1 MDIYTLNIDPSFLN
15 GKNILITGGTG
26 SFGHKIVETL
36 LTFKPNKIIIFSR
49 DEFKQYHMKKKF
61 PEIDKLGKDTCMRYL
76 IGDIRDYERLNFAFC
91 DVDIIFHAAA
101 LKQVPAMEYNPTE
114 AIKTNIYGA
123 ENVIRAAIN
132 NNVSKVVAI
141 STDKAVSPVNLY
153 GATKMCFEKLFLA
166 ANNLVGN
173 RNICFS
179 VMRYGNVFGSRGSVI
194 PLFLEQ
200 TKNNKFTITDKRMTR
215 FTITLQDAINFVLN
229 SAYKMIGQEIFI
241 PKLPSYNIVQLA
253 KVINP
258 DAEIDY
264 IGIRPGEKIHECM
277 ISTHE
282 SLNTLNCKNYYI
294 VLSNTRSIDKYIENY
309 KEEFISIRNEND
321 EYSSGNN
328 GLIEEKKLKDLIIKY
343 SALV

>member
-1 MDIYTLNIDPSFLN
+1 MNIYKLNINNSFIE

-26 SFGHKIVETL
+26 SFGNKMVETL
-36 LTFKPNKIIIFSR
+36 LQFNPNKIIIFSR
-49 DEFKQYHMKKKF
+49 DEFKQYHMGKKF
-61 PEIDKLGKDTCMRYL
+61 PESKYPCMRYL
-76 IGDIRDYERLNFAFC
+76 IGDIRDYERLNFAFN
-91 DVDIIFHAAA
+91 DVDLIFHAAA

-123 ENVIRAAIN
+123 ENLIRAAIN
-132 NNVSKVVAI
+132 NNVKKVIAI

-166 ANNLVGN
+166 ANNMVGK

-179 VMRYGNVFGSRGSVI
+179 VMRYGNVFGSRGSVV
-194 PLFLEQ
+194 PLFLNQ
-200 TKNNKFTITDKRMTR
+200 TKNNKFTITDERMTR

-229 SAYKMIGQEIFI
+229 SAYKMIGREIFI

-258 DAEIDY
+258 KAEIEY
-264 IGIRPGEKIHECM
+264 MGIRPGEKIHECM
-277 ISTHE
+277 INTHE
-282 SLNTLNCKNYYI
+282 SHNTLNCNNFFI
-294 VLSNTRSIDKYIENY
+294 VLPDKTEIIKYIENY
-309 KEEFISIRNEND
+309 KKDFLSIREENN

-328 GLIEEKKLKDLIIKY
+328 GLIENEKLEELIKNY
-343 SALV
+343 S

>member
-1 MDIYTLNIDPSFLN
+1 MDLYELNIDSMFID
-15 GKNILITGGTG
+15 GKNILLTGGTG
-26 SFGHKIVETL
+26 SFGHKMIETL
-36 LTFKPNKIIIFSR
+36 LKFKPNKVIVFSR

-61 PEIDKLGKDTCMRYL
+61 PEINKLNEDTCMRYL
-76 IGDIRDYERLNFAFC
+76 IGDIRDYERLKFAFNN
-91 DVDIIFHAAA
+91 VDLIFHAAA

-123 ENVIRAAIN
+123 ENVIRAAID
-132 NNVSKVVAI
+132 NNVPKVIAI

-166 ANNLVGN
+166 ANNLVGK
-173 RNICFS
+173 RNISFS

-200 TKNNKFTITDKRMTR
+200 TKFNEFTITDKRMTR

-229 SAYKMIGQEIFI
+229 SAYKMIGREIFI

-258 DAEIDY
+258 DAEIEY

-277 ISTHE
+277 INTHE
-282 SLNTLNCKNYYI
+282 SHNTLNCNNYYI
-294 VLSNTRSIDKYIENY
+294 VLSNKRDIDKYIENY
-309 KEEFISIRNEND
+309 KEDFVSQREENN

-328 GLIEEKKLKDLIIKY
+328 ELIEDSKLKDLIIKY

>member
-1 MDIYTLNIDPSFLN
+1 MSLYKLNINKSFIEK
-15 GKNILITGGTG
+15 KNILITGGTG
-26 SFGHKIVETL
+26 SFGHKMVEKL
-36 LTFKPNKIIIFSR
+36 LPLNPNKIIIFSR
-49 DEFKQYHMKKKF
+49 DEFKQYNMRKKF
-61 PEIDKLGKDTCMRYL
+61 PENKHNCMKYL

-91 DVDIIFHAAA
+91 DVDLIFHAAA

-132 NNVSKVVAI
+132 NNVKKVIAI

-166 ANNLVGN
+166 ANNLVGK
-173 RNICFS
+173 RDICFS
-179 VMRYGNVFGSRGSVI
+179 VMRYGNVFGSRGSVV
-194 PLFLEQ
+194 PLFMKQ

-215 FTITLQDAINFVLN
+215 FTITLEDAINFVLN
-229 SAYKMIGQEIFI
+229 SAFKMIGREIFI

-253 KVINP
+253 NVINP
-258 DAEIDY
+258 EAEIEY

-277 ISTHE
+277 ISIHE
-282 SLNTLNCKNYYI
+282 SENTLNCNNYFI
-294 VLSNTRSIDKYIENY
+294 VLQNKKTLKEWGGIEKWIANY
-309 KEEFISIRNEND
+309 QNDFVSVREENN

-328 GLIEEKKLKDLIIKY
+328 EWIDDSKLNELI
-343 SALV
+343 VNF

>member
-1 MDIYTLNIDPSFLN
+1 MELYKLNIDNSFIE

-26 SFGHKIVETL
+26 SFGNKMVETL
-36 LTFKPNKIIIFSR
+36 LQFNPSKIIIFSR
-49 DEFKQYHMKKKF
+49 DEFKQYHMGKKF
-61 PEIDKLGKDTCMRYL
+61 PVKKYPCMRYL
-76 IGDIRDYERLNFAFC
+76 IGDIRDYERLNFAFNE
-91 DVDIIFHAAA
+91 VDLVFHAAA

-123 ENVIRAAIN
+123 ENLIRAAIN
-132 NNVSKVVAI
+132 NNVKKVIAI

-166 ANNLVGN
+166 ANNLVGK
-173 RNICFS
+173 RDIFFS
-179 VMRYGNVFGSRGSVI
+179 VMRYGNVFGSRGSVV
-194 PLFLEQ
+194 PLFLNQ

-229 SAYKMIGQEIFI
+229 SAYKMIGREIFI

-258 DAEIDY
+258 KAEIEY
-264 IGIRPGEKIHECM
+264 MGIRPGEKIHECM
-277 ISTHE
+277 INTHE
-282 SLNTLNCKNYYI
+282 SHNTLNCNNYFI
-294 VLSNTRSIDKYIENY
+294 VLQNKNNLDKYIENY
-309 KEEFISIRNEND
+309 KEDFVSIRGEND

-328 GLIEEKKLKDLIIKY
+328 ALIENEKLDELININ
-343 SALV
+343 

>member
-1 MDIYTLNIDPSFLN
+1 MSLYTLDINSSFID

-26 SFGHKIVETL
+26 SFGYKMVEIL
-36 LTFKPNKIIIFSR
+36 LKFNPNKIIILSR
-49 DEFKQYHMKKKF
+49 DEFKQYQMEKIF
-61 PEIDKLGKDTCMRYL
+61 PKTKYLCIRYL
-76 IGDIRDYERLNFAFC
+76 IGDIRDLDRLNFAFC
-91 DVDIIFHAAA
+91 NVDIIFHAAA
-101 LKQVPAMEYNPTE
+101 LKQVPAMEYNPSE

-123 ENVIRAAIN
+123 ENVIKAAIN
-132 NNVSKVVAI
+132 NNVKKIIAI

-166 ANNLVGN
+166 ANNLVGT
-173 RNICFS
+173 RDICFS
-179 VMRYGNVFGSRGSVI
+179 VMRYGNVFGSRGSVV

-229 SAYKMIGQEIFI
+229 CAYKMIGKEIFI

-258 DAEIDY
+258 DAEIEY

-277 ISTHE
+277 INKHE
-282 SLNTLNCKNYYI
+282 SHNTLNCKNYFIILQVKTY
-294 VLSNTRSIDKYIENY
+294 VDKYIKNY
-309 KEEFISIRNEND
+309 KNDFVSIRRDND

-328 GLIEEKKLKDLIIKY
+328 GLIGNEELYDLVNKY
-343 SALV
+343 